1 MSGRVLYLIP
11 TMGSGGA
18 ERQLVVLASALPSCG
33 WEVDTSVVHGGVH
46 LAALAATGATIHRPR
61 VASNY
66 DPRLLR
72 ELARIIRDRK
82 PDVVQTWLPQMDIA
96 GGLVARW
103 LGVPWVV
110 SERSSRTLH
119 DAHAK
124 RLLRDAVVHHA
135 TAVIS
140 NSQEGLRHWARRHP
154 AVPRHCVGN
163 ALALEKFDAAAPA
176 PEALALRNGGRTA
189 VVLAVGR
196 LIESKRFDTFI
207 DVMKRVTAETDA
219 VGVICGDG
227 ALDAS
232 LRDYARQAGI
242 ADRIVFAGF
251 IADIAGWI
259 KAADVLVGLSEHEG
273 RPNAIIEAMA
283 CRTPLVVVDIPEY
296 REAVDES
303 TARIVPRD
311 EARIAAAILEVLRDR
326 ESAASRAGR
335 AREAAGHWSVHA
347 IAEQHAAIYD
357 ALAHRK

>member
-11 TMGSGGA
+11 TLGSGGA
-18 ERQLVVLASALPSCG
+18 ERQLVVLASALPECG
-33 WEVDTSVVHGGVH
+33 WDVEVGVVHGGVY
-46 LAALAATGATIHRPR
+46 LEALAATGATIHRPSIR
-61 VASNY
+61 SNY

-72 ELARIIRDRK
+72 ELARIIRERK

-96 GGLVARW
+96 GGVVTRALR
-103 LGVPWVV
+103 VPWVV

-124 RLLRDAVVHHA
+124 RLLRDVVVHYA

-163 ALALEKFDAAAPA
+163 ALALERFDATPPA

-196 LIESKRFDTFI
+196 LIEPKRFDTFI
-207 DVMKRVTAETDA
+207 DVMKRVCGETDA

-227 ALDAS
+227 ALEAP
-232 LRDYARQAGI
+232 LRAYAQEAGI

-251 IADIAGWI
+251 ITDIAGWM
-259 KAADVLVGLSEHEG
+259 KAADVVVGLSTHEG

-311 EARIAAAILEVLRDR
+311 DARIAAAILDVLRDR
-326 ESAASRAGR
+326 DAANARAVR
-335 AREAAGHWSVHA
+335 ARDVADHWSVHA

-357 ALAHRK
+357 SLAQRK